1 MSHAIFFLWY
11 TFITPLCLGLLKVIA
26 QQIIN
31 LNSLRAIEK
40 KIVSPNTV
48 QASKVIILSS
58 INLLL
63 HDYIFT
69 SPK

>member
-11 TFITPLCLGLLKVIA
+11 TLITPLCLGLLKVIA

-48 QASKVIILSS
+48 QASKVIILNS